1 MNEEAKEKIPVQA
14 DRETRNIKGL
24 KVLPVVQIA
33 VKQGKGTPANP
44 YRIDMEYWSL
54 TGELL
59 AVHKGCH

>member
-1 MNEEAKEKIPVQA
+1 MNEKEKIPVQA

-33 VKQGKGTPANP
+33 VNQGKGTPANP